1 MRKLLLLILIILIGM
16 NLSLYAKKRPAKLL
30 QKNLEQWH
38 QFKWQGII
46 QVQSSAFSMRK
57 NFVLAKDSTS
67 LRLDVLDSGII
78 GLQAKPFLILYLKD
92 KIVIDAPTI
101 EQLKGLDL
109 NWFVP
114 PGSIEKLMHF
124 ADSLQLKQQEIIS
137 NRKIITANTIFSFD
151 KKYRL
156 SNIKSTDFNI
166 EANIIYNRRNYPT
179 KLLIKLNG
187 EQMAELQINERE
199 YKDIKIVPLEFNPGA
214 IDYDKILHDIP
225 LNINETEPE

>member
-1 MRKLLLLILIILIGM
+1 MRKLLLLILIILISM
-16 NLSLYAKKRPAKLL
+16 NLSLFAKKKPAILL
-30 QKNLEQWH
+30 KKNLEQWQ

-92 KIVIDAPTI
+92 RIVIDAPEI
-101 EQLKGLDL
+101 EQLQGLDL

-124 ADSLQLKQQEIIS
+124 TDSLQLKQQEIIS
-137 NRKIITANTIFSFD
+137 KRELKTANTIFSFD

-166 EANIIYNRRNYPT
+166 EANIIYNRRNYST
-179 KLLIKLNG
+179 KIQIKYNG
-187 EQMAELQINERE
+187 TPMAELQINERE
-199 YKDIKIVPLEFNPGA
+199 YKDIEIVPLEFNPGT

-225 LNINETEPE
+225 LNNSETEPE